1 MTRSRLFLLAIALWA
16 ASTAAP
22 TAALAADSGTT
33 YTLDPVRSRV
43 YVQIFKDTTTVGSDL
58 SHDHVVLATGWTG
71 TATLSPTDP
80 AVCSVDVVV
89 PVSGLRPDQPEL
101 RQKVGYTVMLT
112 DAQQAQVAEHMV
124 GSDQLNA
131 ASFSDI
137 RFRATSCSGSAAVA
151 STGTASI
158 ASRTVTG
165 QLTIHGVSKT
175 VQVPIRVTFDGA
187 SLHITGAFSAV
198 HEDFGFT
205 PYTALLGTLRNQAG
219 LNFTLDVV
227 GAAR

>member
-1 MTRSRLFLLAIALWA
+1 MPFFRPVLLAVPLFLA
-16 ASTAAP
+16 A
-22 TAALAADSGTT
+22 TAALAAEAGTT
-33 YTLDPVRSRV
+33 YTLDAAKSRV
-43 YVQIFKDTTTVGSDL
+43 YVQVLKDTTTAGSDL

-71 TATLSPTDP
+71 TVHLSATDP
-80 AVCSVDVVV
+80 ALCSVDVVV

-124 GSDQLNA
+124 GADQLNGA
-131 ASFSDI
+131 GFSDV

-151 STGTASI
+151 GTGTTFT
-158 ASRTVTG
+158 ASRVVTG
-165 QLTIHGVSKT
+165 QLTIHGVAKT
-175 VQVPIRVTFDGA
+175 VQIPLRLTFDGT
-187 SLHITGAFSAV
+187 SLHATGAFSAV
-198 HEDFGFT
+198 HEDFGFS
-205 PYTALLGTLRNQAG
+205 PYTAFFGTLRNQAG